1 MPSTHAASLDEACR
15 IRLGDLFSE
24 VDHGERSVARDR
36 AAPPGGARGGRPRG
50 ILPAC
55 RDEPRLRPVG
65 DQPAD
70 RGARARGRP
79 AARRALAR
87 RRSRRADRGGRAR
100 PAALRRDPRPS
111 EGGPGR
117 RRGAR
122 RRAVGRVARRHHAIG
137 RRAHPPGPDAAVS
150 RSTGPTS
157 GCARRGARRPPAL
170 RRGRARRRRPELRR
184 AAAAARAVR
193 GVRADERPVR
203 ARRPA
208 RRADVIPRRPR
219 GDAADRPH
227 RVPRARAR
235 RGAAAC
241 AWDRARVR
249 VPIRRQRD
257 DPGARRRRR
266 RRGGAAGARRRPGR
280 TS

>member
-1 MPSTHAASLDEACR
+1 MANHASRQASAGERREPDQHEPGGADEAGSEAVAEPAGGDLHGGVGEHERGREEADDRQADAVRGRGAAGDRADVREVPACGCGEGEPAHGRPRAMPSTHAASLDEACR

-50 ILPAC
+50 VLPAC

-122 RRAVGRVARRHHAIG
+122 RRAVGRVARRHHAVG
-137 RRAHPPGPDAAVS
+137 RRSHPPGPDAAVCGRLAGRHAAS
-150 RSTGPTS
+150 
-157 GCARRGARRPPAL
+157 RRGGRRPPAL
-170 RRGRARRRRPELRR
+170 
-184 AAAAARAVR
+184 
-193 GVRADERPVR
+193 
-203 ARRPA
+203 
-208 RRADVIPRRPR
+208 
-219 GDAADRPH
+219 
-227 RVPRARAR
+227 
-235 RGAAAC
+235 
-241 AWDRARVR
+241 
-249 VPIRRQRD
+249 
-257 DPGARRRRR
+257 
-266 RRGGAAGARRRPGR
+266 
-280 TS
+280 